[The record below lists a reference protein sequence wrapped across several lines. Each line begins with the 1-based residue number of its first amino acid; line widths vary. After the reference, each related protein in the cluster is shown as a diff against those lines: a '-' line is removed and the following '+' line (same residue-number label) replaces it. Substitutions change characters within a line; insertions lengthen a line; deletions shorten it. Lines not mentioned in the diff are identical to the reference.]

1 MRARNLNSNNDY
13 SLKAI
18 ERDLLAPSNLKFV
31 RDDSGNIADLSS
43 TRAGSEGSIG
53 VEAVKPEAYTP
64 TLLMQALDAAERVEK
79 DFIKTGQ
86 RQLSAGENPRSGDL
100 DFERAE
106 ILANLLDGQSLEM
119 LATRGLHGKAAGDR
133 DSKVNAVRD
142 LLYKGSYGRDLYTDA
157 PILGRSQ
164 DQGHLESNSQGG
176 TRLRP
181 ELSLIN
187 QMLGDSEGSKRL
199 ELIDGARR
207 RINGAGLYNSEVLED
222 DDIQRLLKYKDF
234 QNMVTKQE
242 GRAMNYGFKD
252 KRFADSA
259 VLDAYRQAIDGSDR
273 ADSPGSNRDRSLIVD
288 SGGGDVTIGADFMGR
303 RGKGKNGS
311 INNDN
316 NGDY

>member
-18 ERDLLAPSNLKFV
+18 ERDLLTPSNLKFI

-43 TRAGSEGSIG
+43 TRAGSEGSLG
-53 VEAVKPEAYTP
+53 VEAVEAEAYTP

-79 DFIKTGQ
+79 DFIKTGK
-86 RQLSAGENPRSGDL
+86 RELSAGENPRTNDL
-100 DFERAE
+100 DYERAE

-119 LATRGLHGKAAGDR
+119 LATRGLHGKAAGNR
-133 DSKVNAVRD
+133 DLKIDAVKE

-157 PILGRSQ
+157 PIIGRSQ

-187 QMLGDSEGSKRL
+187 QMLGDSEGPKRL

-207 RINGAGLYNSEVLED
+207 RINAAGLYNSEVLD
-222 DDIQRLLKYKDF
+222 DVDIQRLLKYKDF
-234 QNMVTKQE
+234 QNMVGKQE
-242 GRAMNYGFKD
+242 GRAMNYGFND
-252 KRFADSA
+252 KRFADSS
-259 VLDAYRQAIDGSDR
+259 VLDAYRQAVSGSTR
-273 ADSPGSNRDRSLIVD
+273 ADSPGANRERSLVID
-288 SGGGDVTIGADFMGR
+288 SGGGDVTIEEGVLRSNGR
-303 RGKGKNGS
+303 NGKNGKH
-311 INNDN
+311 
-316 NGDY
+316 

>member
-43 TRAGSEGSIG
+43 TKAGSEGSVG
-53 VEAVKPEAYTP
+53 VEAVEPEAYTP

-86 RQLSAGENPRSGDL
+86 RQLSAGDNPRTGDL
-100 DFERAE
+100 DYERAE

-119 LATRGLHGKAAGDR
+119 LATRGLHGKAAGNR
-133 DSKVNAVRD
+133 DTKIDAVRD
-142 LLYKGSYGRDLYTDA
+142 LLYRGTYGRDLYTDA

-187 QMLGDSEGSKRL
+187 QMLGDSEGAKRL

-207 RINGAGLYNSEVLED
+207 RINAAGLYNSKVIED
-222 DDIQRLLKYKDF
+222 SDIQRLLKYKDF
-234 QNMVTKQE
+234 QNMVAKQDR
-242 GRAMNYGFKD
+242 RAMNYGFDD
-252 KRFADSA
+252 KRFADSSI
-259 VLDAYRQAIDGSDR
+259 LDAYRQAIDGSDR
-273 ADSPGSNRDRSLIVD
+273 ADSPGSNKDRSLVVD

-303 RGKGKNGS
+303 RGKGKNG
-311 INNDN
+311 
-316 NGDY
+316 NGNGNGNGKY